1 MRMEPGSQFVK
12 LVLAYRA
19 WKMRVEEKSFDR
31 NKCNTKFLS
40 LRASFSR

>member
-1 MRMEPGSQFVK
+1 MEPGSQFVK
-12 LVLAYRA
+12 LVWRTALG
-19 WKMRVEEKSFDR
+19 KRVEEKSFDR